1 MKIVFI
7 GLITHY
13 TTGLMYQPNSFNKI
27 LLKNGYEVTFISD
40 LQYFDKGELK
50 FSNPCDYID
59 EDGVR
64 LIRIPYLIS
73 NSIGSKLKLFNSIY
87 HYLEDIKPDIIYCH
101 SPQYFSV
108 FDIIK
113 YKKNHPN
120 VLVYADTHTGYYNV
134 NASKWY
140 FPLLYKVYYKKIYK
154 TLEPYLEKYFYIGS
168 SDKEFSENIFDAD
181 TSKMFFLPL
190 GGNAIRDADYELYRS
205 VKRDE
210 LKIRNNDILL
220 VHSGKL
226 DEKKNT
232 NWLIEIINSIN
243 DDKLKLAI
251 IGSIPSSNKK
261 LYDMIEKN
269 SNKNIYYLGWKDS
282 NELLKYICASDIY
295 VQPGS
300 PSVTLNNSICSQTP
314 VIAYKYDLYSEFFDI
329 SSICWVKNKEE
340 LEVNLRKLLS
350 NKSILI
356 NFKQEAKKNKYLLDY
371 KTNLL
376 RELKLG
382 DK

>member
-1 MKIVFI
+1 MKVLFV
-7 GLITHY
+7 GLTSHY

-27 LLKNGYEVTFISD
+27 LLKNGHEVTFISD
-40 LQYFDKGELK
+40 LQYFDNGELK

-113 YKKNHPN
+113 YKKYHPN

-134 NASKWY
+134 NTSKWY
-140 FPLLYKVYYKKIYK
+140 FPLLYKVYYKKLYK
-154 TLEPYLEKYFYIGS
+154 ALEPYLEKYFYIGS
-168 SDKEFSENIFDAD
+168 SDKEFSKNIFDAD
-181 TSKMFFLPL
+181 PNKMFFLPL
-190 GGNAIRDADYELYRS
+190 GGDAINDVDYELYRS
-205 VKRDE
+205 IKRDE
-210 LKIRNNDILL
+210 LKISNNDILL

-251 IGSIPSSNKK
+251 FGSIPSSNKK

-282 NELLKYICASDIY
+282 NELLKYICASDVY

-300 PSVTLNNSICSQTP
+300 QSVTLNNALCCQTP
-314 VIAYKYDLYSEFFDI
+314 VTANKLELYSELFDI
-329 SSICWVKNKEE
+329 SSICWVNNKEE
-340 LEVNLRKLLS
+340 LEASIRKLLVD
-350 NKSILI
+350 KSILI
-356 NFKQEAKKNKYLLDY
+356 NLKLEAKKNKYLLDY
-371 KTNLL
+371 KTNLF

-382 DK
+382 EK